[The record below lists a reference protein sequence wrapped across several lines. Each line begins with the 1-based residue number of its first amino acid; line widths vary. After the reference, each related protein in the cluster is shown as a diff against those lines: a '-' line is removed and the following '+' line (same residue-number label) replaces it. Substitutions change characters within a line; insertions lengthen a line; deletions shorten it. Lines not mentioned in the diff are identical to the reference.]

1 MYTGILL
8 YHGFSEYELSVLISV
23 LKQGKK
29 PVVFI
34 GLDHGLVAGEAG
46 MPCNPQF
53 SINQVDITQIDSL
66 VLPGIDDFEHLVDHQ
81 DLKSF
86 LEKFKERDVL
96 IAAISSA
103 PYLLSMSGL
112 LNTKKFTTGLTR
124 EQRQFLGTF
133 DEDNYREG
141 PVVVDEQLI
150 TARGSAFVEFAY
162 QVGES
167 LELTFDRNWYGNRE
181 RFS

>member
-66 VLPGIDDFEHLVDHQ
+66 VLPGVNDFEHLVDHQ
-81 DLKSF
+81 GLKNF

-96 IAAISSA
+96 IAAISSS

-112 LNTKKFTTGLTR
+112 LATKTFTTGLTR
-124 EQRQFLGTF
+124 EQRRFLGTF

-141 PVVVDEQLI
+141 PVVVDEKLI
-150 TARGSAFVEFAY
+150 TARGSAFVEFGFRFGEALGLSFERKWY
-162 QVGES
+162 QS
-167 LELTFDRNWYGNRE
+167 
-181 RFS
+181 